1 MKQMPKGA
9 KRQEA
14 HVSLQGGVAGPEA
27 KAARSACEAPAR
39 LWGAAMR
46 TRPSV
51 LSAFGAIAALLVG
64 FAVVAIGAEP
74 AGNKADGATKAA
86 VCAACHGP
94 KGISV
99 NPLWPSLAGQ
109 QEAYLAKQIKE
120 FRDGVRVEATM
131 QPFVANLTDQDV
143 ADLAAYYA
151 SLSPCP

>member
-1 MKQMPKGA
+1 
-9 KRQEA
+9 
-14 HVSLQGGVAGPEA
+14 
-27 KAARSACEAPAR
+27 
-39 LWGAAMR
+39 MR
-46 TRPSV
+46 TCLSL
-51 LSAFGAIAALLVG
+51 LSASVAVALLVVV
-64 FAVVAIGAEP
+64 AAVAIGAEP
-74 AGNKADGATKAA
+74 VGNKDDGATKAA

>member
-1 MKQMPKGA
+1 M
-9 KRQEA
+9 
-14 HVSLQGGVAGPEA
+14 
-27 KAARSACEAPAR
+27 R
-39 LWGAAMR
+39 LR
-46 TRPSV
+46 
-51 LSAFGAIAALLVG
+51 LALLTV
-64 FAVVAIGAEP
+64 AIPVVALMVYATTASGAGSKE
-74 AGNKADGATKAA
+74 AGASKAA

>member
-1 MKQMPKGA
+1 
-9 KRQEA
+9 
-14 HVSLQGGVAGPEA
+14 
-27 KAARSACEAPAR
+27 
-39 LWGAAMR
+39 MR
-46 TRPSV
+46 TRLPLLAASV
-51 LSAFGAIAALLVG
+51 VLAALLVG
-64 FAVVAIGAEP
+64 VAAVAIGAEP
-74 AGNKADGATKAA
+74 TGSKTDGATKAA

-94 KGISV
+94 KGISI

>member
-1 MKQMPKGA
+1 MRLRLA
-9 KRQEA
+9 
-14 HVSLQGGVAGPEA
+14 LLT
-27 KAARSACEAPAR
+27 AAVP
-39 LWGAAMR
+39 
-46 TRPSV
+46 V
-51 LSAFGAIAALLVG
+51 AALMVY
-64 FAVVAIGAEP
+64 ATVASGAGSKE
-74 AGNKADGATKAA
+74 AGAGKAA

-143 ADLAAYYA
+143 EDLAAYYA